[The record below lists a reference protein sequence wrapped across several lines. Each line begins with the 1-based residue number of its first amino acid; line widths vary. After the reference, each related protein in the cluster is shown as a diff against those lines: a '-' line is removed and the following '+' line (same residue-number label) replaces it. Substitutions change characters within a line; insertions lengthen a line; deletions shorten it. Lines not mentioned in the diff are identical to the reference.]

1 MVQPEGFI
9 DQERPT
15 DVCLLKKSLYGL
27 KQAPRQWHKKL
38 HQFLL
43 SIHFKQC
50 FKDQCVYVKTNSQ
63 VNVTTYLAVYVD
75 DIVLA
80 GKDKT
85 ELETISSMI
94 KQSFEVTDKG
104 ELEYILGIQVSRDR
118 MMKTIH
124 IHQEKF
130 VLELLDRF
138 HMTNCHPVQTPQ
150 VNGAV
155 TTTDLAVD
163 TRNVPYQNLIG
174 ALQYLVS
181 ATRPDIANTVR
192 FLSSHNHN
200 HTQTHWRMAKRVLQ
214 YLKGSASLGL
224 TFDGKKNTIPQ
235 AFSDADFSND
245 LNDSKS
251 ISGMVITLAG
261 AAVLFSSKKQSM
273 VGHSTTEVE
282 FIAAAEAAKSIVW
295 QMELLH
301 EL

>member
-1 MVQPEGFI
+1 
-9 DQERPT
+9 
-15 DVCLLKKSLYGL
+15 
-27 KQAPRQWHKKL
+27 
-38 HQFLL
+38 
-43 SIHFKQC
+43 
-50 FKDQCVYVKTNSQ
+50 
-63 VNVTTYLAVYVD
+63 
-75 DIVLA
+75 
-80 GKDKT
+80 
-85 ELETISSMI
+85 
-94 KQSFEVTDKG
+94 
-104 ELEYILGIQVSRDR
+104 

-124 IHQEKF
+124 IRQEKF

-138 HMTNCHPVQTPQ
+138 HMTNCHPIQTPQ

-192 FLSSHNHN
+192 FLASHNHN

-214 YLKGSASLGL
+214 YLKANASLGL
-224 TFDGKKNTIPQ
+224 TFDGTKSTIPQ
-235 AFSDADFSND
+235 AFSDADFAND

-251 ISGMVITLAG
+251 ISGIVITLAS
-261 AAVLFSSKKQSM
+261 AAVHFSSKKQSM

-295 QMELLH
+295 LMELLH
-301 EL
+301 ELKYDIEQSIPLHVDNQSAIQVARRSTAHDRTKHIRLRFHFIKDLVDEGMIELRYINTEEQVADILTKSIVLAQFERLRSCLE